1 VLVRKTVTVLFCD
14 VASFSGLG
22 ERLDP
27 ESLRRVMSRYFDE
40 MAAVIERHGG
50 TIEKFIGDEIMAV
63 FGVPRVHEDDAL
75 RAVRAGA
82 EMRDRLR
89 DLNEELDARWGVR
102 LEARMGINT
111 GEVVAGDP
119 SAGSTFVT
127 GDAVNLAKRL
137 EQAADPGQILFGKA
151 TYPLVKDAVRA
162 GPLESFTVKGKR
174 DPVSPLRLDEVQ
186 HGAPGLAR
194 RLDAPLVGR
203 AVELAT
209 LEDAFARVV
218 AEPGLEL
225 VTILGSAG
233 IGKTRLAAELVA
245 SVGTRART
253 LTGRCLPYG
262 EGITFWPLVQLLR
275 EAGGEEGVKTAL
287 AGTDDAA
294 VVADRLRAV
303 LGNASTAGS
312 EETFWAIRRFLE
324 ALARERPLLVV
335 FEDIHWAEPTFLDLL
350 EYLVGWTRRASIL
363 VVCLA
368 RRELL
373 DKQPGWVGP
382 RPNSSLIA
390 LDPLSSKEAEAL
402 LTGLRD
408 ETTISDEAVEQIT
421 IAAEGNPL
429 FIEQLVAMAAENGA
443 EGDLRIP
450 PSIQALLAE
459 RLDRLSTPERAVVER
474 AAVIGREF
482 TRAQIVSL
490 CPDELQPAVGPSLM
504 ALIRKELVRPD
515 TSAATSDDGFGFRHV
530 LIRDAAYEGMPKE
543 VRAELHQRFSALLEE
558 TPGLSRA
565 EIEEIIGYHLERAHA
580 CRSQLGLDDEETDR
594 LARSGGERLAAAGR
608 RALAR
613 GDVPAAVNLL
623 ERAAALLDA
632 AGSPDAGVL
641 LDLGVGLR
649 EQGDLLEADSV
660 LTGAAAAVEADG
672 DERLGLLVLIERS
685 ALRMYRDPGID
696 LREVLEVAE
705 QATPVFEAAG
715 DDLGVARAWGL
726 VAEAQWGRA
735 RFGAMEDVLERALG
749 YAERAGD
756 RRQLT
761 WILGSLARTATVGP
775 RPVDEAVQRCL
786 EIRERAKDEPTVQPV
801 VDSMLAVLAAMAGQ
815 HETARQ
821 HYARS
826 REALGELGMRLHLAS
841 MQIYTGLA
849 ELIAGDAPAA
859 ERELRRGFTALERMG
874 EHGYFAT
881 MAALLAKAVWIQDR
895 HQEAER
901 LTRASREAAID
912 DDLVSHVLWRGTQAK
927 TLALAGKAG
936 EAERLARE
944 SVRLSLQTDFV
955 NMQADAL
962 VDLAE
967 TLVLLG
973 RGDDACEALDQAVAL
988 YDAKGNTASG
998 ATTRATLATLLPTRT
1013 A

>member
-1 VLVRKTVTVLFCD
+1 MLVRKTVTVLFCD

-40 MAAVIERHGG
+40 MGAVIERHGG

-75 RAVRAGA
+75 RAVRAAA

-89 DLNEELDARWGVR
+89 GLNEELDAQWGVR

-127 GDAVNLAKRL
+127 GDAVVLAKRL
-137 EQAADPGQILFGKA
+137 EQAADPGHILLGKA
-151 TYPLVKDAVRA
+151 TYPLVKDAISA
-162 GPLESFTVKGKR
+162 GPLESFKVKGKR
-174 DPVSPLRLDEVQ
+174 DEVSPLRLDEVE

-209 LEDAFARVV
+209 LEDAFARVA
-218 AEPGLEL
+218 AEPGLHL
-225 VTILGSAG
+225 VTVLGSAG
-233 IGKTRLAAELVA
+233 IGKSRLAAELVA
-245 SVGTRART
+245 SVGGRART

-275 EAGGEEGVKTAL
+275 EAGGEDGIASEL
-287 AGTDDAA
+287 AATDDGD
-294 VVADRLRAV
+294 VVAEGLRAV

-324 ALARERPLLVV
+324 ALANERPLLVV

-373 DKQPGWVGP
+373 DKHPAWVGP
-382 RPNSSLIA
+382 RPNTSLIA
-390 LDPLSSKEAEAL
+390 LDPLSAKEAEAL

-408 ETTISDEAVEQIT
+408 EATLTDDTMERIT

-429 FIEQLVAMAAENGA
+429 FIEQLVAMAEENGA
-443 EGDLRIP
+443 NGDLRIP

-459 RLDRLSTPERAVVER
+459 RLDRLSGSERAVVER

-482 TRAQIVSL
+482 TRAQVVSL
-490 CPDELQPAVGPSLM
+490 CTNELQPAVGASLM

-515 TSAATSDDGFGFRHV
+515 TSAATSDDGFRFRHV
-530 LIRDAAYEGMPKE
+530 LIRDAAYDGMPKE
-543 VRAELHQRFSALLEE
+543 VRAQLHQRFAALLEE
-558 TPGLSRA
+558 TPGLPRA

-580 CRSQLGLDDEETDR
+580 CRSELGLDDEETDR
-594 LARSGGERLAAAGR
+594 VARSGGERLASAGR

-613 GDVPAAVNLL
+613 GDVPGAVNLL

-632 AGSPDAGVL
+632 AGSPDARVL
-641 LDLGVGLR
+641 LDLGAGLR
-649 EQGDLLEADSV
+649 EQGDPLGADSV
-660 LTGAAAAVEADG
+660 LTKAAAAVEADG

-685 ALRMYRDPGID
+685 VLRMYRDPEIE
-696 LREVLEVAE
+696 LREVLDVAE
-705 QATPVFEAAG
+705 QATPVFEDAG
-715 DDLGVARAWGL
+715 DELGLSRAWGL
-726 VAEAQWGRA
+726 VAEAHWGKA
-735 RFGAMEDVLERALG
+735 RFGAMEEVLERALG
-749 YAERAGD
+749 YAESAGD
-756 RRQLT
+756 RRQVT
-761 WILGSLARTATVGP
+761 WILGSLARVAMVGP
-775 RPVDEAVQRCL
+775 RPVDEAVQRCV
-786 EIRERAKDEPTVQPV
+786 EIRERSRSEPTVQPV
-801 VDSMLAVLAAMAGQ
+801 VDSMIAVLAAMTGQ
-815 HETARQ
+815 HETARE

-826 REALGELGMRLHLAS
+826 REALEELGMRVHLAS
-841 MQIYTGLA
+841 MQMYAGMA
-849 ELIAGDAPAA
+849 ELIAGDAAAA
-859 ERELRRGFTALERMG
+859 ERELRRGFTSLEQMG
-874 EHGYFAT
+874 LPGYFAT
-881 MAALLAKAVWIQDR
+881 TAALLAKAVWLQDR

-901 LTRASREAAID
+901 LVRASREAAAD
-912 DDLVSHVLWRGTQAK
+912 EDLVSHVLWRGTYAK
-927 TLALAGKAG
+927 ALALAEKND
-936 EAERLARE
+936 EAEGVARE
-944 SVRLSLQTDFV
+944 SVRLSRQTDFV

-973 RGDDACEALDQAVAL
+973 RDDDAGKTLQDAVAL
-988 YDAKGNTASG
+988 YEAKGNAVAGAAARAMLASVVP
-998 ATTRATLATLLPTRT
+998 ART

>member
-40 MAAVIERHGG
+40 MGAVIERHGG

-75 RAVRAGA
+75 RAVRAAA

-89 DLNEELDARWGVR
+89 GLNEELEAQWGVR

-127 GDAVNLAKRL
+127 GDAVTLAKRL
-137 EQAADPGQILFGKA
+137 EQAADPGQILLGKA
-151 TYPLVKDAVRA
+151 TYPLVKDAISA
-162 GPLESFTVKGKR
+162 GPLESFKVKGKR
-174 DPVSPLRLDEVQ
+174 DPVSPLRLDEVE

-209 LEDAFARVV
+209 LEDAFARVA
-218 AEPGLEL
+218 AEPGLQL
-225 VTILGSAG
+225 VTVLGSAG

-245 SVGTRART
+245 SVGDRGRT

-275 EAGGEEGVKTAL
+275 EAGGEQGIAAAL
-287 AGTDDAA
+287 ADTEDAE
-294 VVADRLRAV
+294 VVAERLRAV

-324 ALARERPLLVV
+324 AVARERPLLVV

-373 DKQPGWVGP
+373 DRQPAWVGP
-382 RPNSSLIA
+382 RANTSLIA
-390 LDPLSSKEAEAL
+390 LDPLSAKEAEAL

-408 ETTISDEAVEQIT
+408 EAALSDDTVERIT

-459 RLDRLSTPERAVVER
+459 RLDRLSGAERAVVER

-482 TRAQIVSL
+482 TRAQIVGL
-490 CPDELQPAVGPSLM
+490 CAEELQPALGPSLM
-504 ALIRKELVRPD
+504 SLIRKELVRPD
-515 TSAATSDDGFGFRHV
+515 TSTATSDDGFRFRHV

-543 VRAELHQRFSALLEE
+543 VRAELHERFATLLEDLAGPRR
-558 TPGLSRA
+558 T
-565 EIEEIIGYHLERAHA
+565 EIEEIIGYHLERAYA
-580 CRSQLGLDDEETDR
+580 CRSELGLDDDETDR
-594 LARSGGERLAAAGR
+594 LARSGGGRLAAAGR

-613 GDVPAAVNLL
+613 GDVPGAVNLL
-623 ERAAALLDA
+623 DRAAALLDA
-632 AGSPDAGVL
+632 AGSADVDL
-641 LDLGVGLR
+641 LVDLGAAMR
-649 EQGDLLEADSV
+649 ELGDPLGAESV
-660 LTGAAAAVEADG
+660 LTTAAAAAEASG
-672 DERLGLLVLIERS
+672 DERSGLRVLIERLV
-685 ALRMYRDPGID
+685 LRMYLDEVEE
-696 LREVLEVAE
+696 REVLEVAE
-705 QATPVFEAAG
+705 RATPVFEAAG
-715 DDLGVARAWGL
+715 DDRGLSRASSL
-726 VAEAQWGRA
+726 VAEAHWMRS
-735 RFGAMEDVLERALG
+735 RFAAMEEALEPALG
-749 YAERAGD
+749 FAERAGD
-756 RRQLT
+756 RRQVR
-761 WILGSLARTATVGP
+761 WILGSLCRVALVGP
-775 RPVDEAVQRCL
+775 RPVDAAVERCL
-786 EIRERAKDEPTVQPV
+786 EIRARSQGEPTLQPLI
-801 VDSMLAVLAAMAGQ
+801 DSMLAVLEAMAGRP
-815 HETARQ
+815 ESARE

-826 REALGELGMRLHLAS
+826 RSALEELGMQVQLAS
-841 MQIYTGLA
+841 LQMYAGLA
-849 ELIAGDAPAA
+849 ELIGGDGPAA
-859 ERELRRGFTALERMG
+859 ERELRRGFTALEQMG
-874 EHGYFAT
+874 ERSYLST
-881 MAALLAKAVWIQDR
+881 TAALLARAVWLQGR
-895 HQEAER
+895 HQEADR
-901 LTRASREAAID
+901 LARASHEAASD
-912 DDLVSHVLWRGTQAK
+912 DDLVSQVLWRGTQAK
-927 TLALAGKAG
+927 ALALAGKA
-936 EAERLARE
+936 EDAERLARE
-944 SVRLSLQTDFV
+944 SVELSRQTDFV
-955 NMQADAL
+955 NMRADAL

-967 TLVLLG
+967 ALALLG
-973 RGDDACEALDQAVAL
+973 RGEDAGEILEEAIGL
-988 YDAKGNTASG
+988 YDAKGNVVSSA
-998 ATTRATLATLLPTRT
+998 AARATLESVLPART

>member
-1 VLVRKTVTVLFCD
+1 MLVRKTVTVLFSD

-40 MAAVIERHGG
+40 MSAVIERHGG

-63 FGVPRVHEDDAL
+63 FGVPLVHEDDAL
-75 RAVRAGA
+75 RAVRAAA

-89 DLNEELDARWGVR
+89 GLNEELEARWGVR
-102 LEARMGINT
+102 LEARTGINT
-111 GEVVAGDP
+111 GEVIAGDP

-127 GDAVNLAKRL
+127 GDAVTLAKRL
-137 EQAADPGQILFGKA
+137 EQAADPGQILLGKS
-151 TYPLVKDAVRA
+151 TYPLVKDAISA
-162 GPLESFTVKGKR
+162 GPLESFKVKGKR
-174 DPVSPLRLDEVQ
+174 DPVSPLRLDEVE

-209 LEDAFARVV
+209 LEDAFARVA
-218 AEPGLEL
+218 AEPGLQL

-245 SVGTRART
+245 SVGDRAQT

-275 EAGGEEGVKTAL
+275 EAGGEEGVAAAL
-287 AGTDDAA
+287 AGTEDAD
-294 VVADRLRAV
+294 VVAERLRAV

-324 ALARERPLLVV
+324 ALARERPLLLV

-373 DKQPGWVGP
+373 DKQPAWVGP
-382 RPNSSLIA
+382 RPNTSLVA
-390 LDPLSSKEAEAL
+390 LDPLSAKDAEAL

-408 ETTISDEAVEQIT
+408 EAALSDDAVDRIT

-443 EGDLRIP
+443 DGELPIP

-459 RLDRLSTPERAVVER
+459 RLDRLSAQERAVVER

-482 TRAQIVSL
+482 TRGQIVGL
-490 CPDELQPAVGPSLM
+490 CAGDMQAAVGPSLM
-504 ALIRKELVRPD
+504 ALIRKELVMPD

-543 VRAELHQRFSALLEE
+543 VRAELHQRFAALLEASQDR
-558 TPGLSRA
+558 SRT

-580 CRSQLGLDDEETDR
+580 CRSELGLDDEATDR

-608 RALAR
+608 RALGR
-613 GDVPAAVNLL
+613 GDVPGAVNLL

-632 AGSPDAGVL
+632 GGSPDARVL
-641 LDLGVGLR
+641 LDLGAGLR
-649 EQGDLLEADSV
+649 EQGDPLAVDSV
-660 LTGAAAAVEADG
+660 LTKAAAAVEAAG
-672 DERLGLLVLIERS
+672 DERLRLLVLIERS
-685 ALRMYRDPGID
+685 ALRMYLDPELE
-696 LREVLEVAE
+696 LREILEVAE

-715 DDLGVARAWGL
+715 DELGLSRAWGL
-726 VAEAQWGRA
+726 VAEAHWGSA
-735 RFGAMEDVLERALG
+735 RFDAMEDALERALG

-756 RRQLT
+756 RRQVT
-761 WILGSLARTATVGP
+761 WILGSLARAAMVGP
-775 RPVDEAVQRCL
+775 RPVEEAVQRCL
-786 EIRERAKDEPTVQPV
+786 EIRERSKGEPTVQPI
-801 VDSMLAVLAAMAGQ
+801 VDSMIAVLAAMAGQ
-815 HETARQ
+815 QGAARE

-826 REALGELGMRLHLAS
+826 REAWEELGMRVHLAS
-841 MQIYTGLA
+841 MQMYAGIA
-849 ELIAGDAPAA
+849 ELIAGDASAA
-859 ERELRRGFTALERMG
+859 ERELRRGFTSLEQMG
-874 EHGYFAT
+874 EHGYLAT
-881 MAALLAKAVWIQDR
+881 TAGLLAKAVWLQDR

-901 LTRASREAAID
+901 LARASREAAAED
-912 DDLVSHVLWRGTQAK
+912 DFVSQVLWRAIQAK
-927 TLALAGKAG
+927 TLALRGKG
-936 EAERLARE
+936 DEAEAAARE
-944 SVRLSLQTDFV
+944 SVGLARQTDFV

-967 TLVLLG
+967 TLSLLG
-973 RGDDACEALDQAVAL
+973 RCEQVREILEEAIEL
-988 YDAKGNTASG
+988 YDAKGNAVSG
-998 ATTRATLATLLPTRT
+998 AATRATLANLLPVRT